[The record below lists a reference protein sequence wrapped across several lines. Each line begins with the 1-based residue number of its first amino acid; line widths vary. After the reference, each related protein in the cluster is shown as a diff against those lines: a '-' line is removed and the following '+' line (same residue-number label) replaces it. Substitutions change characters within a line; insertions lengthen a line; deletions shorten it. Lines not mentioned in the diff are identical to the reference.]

1 MNSMNIRGKNLSKE
15 FHKLIP
21 GGCHTYSKGDNQF
34 PENSPK
40 AVKFGKGAYIFSE
53 KNIKYLDCGMGLSSV
68 SIGHANKFIN
78 NAVKK
83 EIDKGTNFN
92 RPSLLEL
99 FTAKKFLNLVPQ
111 HQMIKFAKNGST
123 VTTAAIKLARA
134 YTKRE
139 YILFPTTHPFYSY
152 DDWFMVKKDCNSGIP
167 KLISKFSI
175 QFDPCNI
182 KSLIHAFRKNPNK
195 IACVITEPEK
205 NFCNVSCNCKTKVH
219 NFLKKA
225 IDLTHKNGALFI
237 TDEMITGFKTHLP
250 GSTVKYNLDADLT
263 TWGKGI
269 ANGFSFC
276 ALTGKKKIME
286 LGGIQNKKRE
296 RVFLIS
302 STHGAE
308 TTSLAAVNATIDFF
322 KKRKVIYKNQKLL
335 RRLTRGCKKI
345 IQNLNMNAYIKL
357 VASDWLVSF
366 DFYDNHN
373 NYCLK
378 TKTLVQ
384 QEMIK
389 RKILFQGFFVPCFSH
404 RNSDIHNFHL
414 AFKNSLKILRLAHLN
429 GFNRYLKGKLVQP
442 IFTKYNN

>member
-1 MNSMNIRGKNLSKE
+1 MNINSRNLSKK

-21 GGCHTYSKGDNQF
+21 GGCHTYSKADNQF

-40 AVKFGKGAYIFSE
+40 AIKYGKGAYIFSE
-53 KNIKYLDCGMGLSSV
+53 QNIKYLDCGMGLSSV
-68 SIGHANKFIN
+68 SIGHANQFIN

-83 EIDKGTNFN
+83 AIDKGTNFN

-99 FTAKKFLNLVPQ
+99 ETAEKFLKLIPR

-134 YTKRE
+134 YTKRN
-139 YILFPTTHPFYSY
+139 YILFPTKHPFYSY
-152 DDWFMVKKDCNSGIP
+152 DDWFIVSKDCNAGIP
-167 KLISKFSI
+167 KSISNFSI
-175 QFDPCNI
+175 QFEQCNI
-182 KSLIHAFRKNPNK
+182 ESLKKAFLKNPNK
-195 IACVITEPEK
+195 IACVIMEPEK
-205 NFCNVSCNCKTKVH
+205 NYCNVSCDCKIRVD
-219 NFLKKA
+219 NFLKQA
-225 IDLTHKNGALFI
+225 IDLTHENGALFI

-286 LGGIQNKKRE
+286 LGGIKQKNRE

-302 STHGAE
+302 TTHGAE
-308 TTSLAAVNATIDFF
+308 TSSLAAVNATVDFF
-322 KKRKVIYKNQKLL
+322 KKKKVIPKNKNLLGKLSE
-335 RRLTRGCKKI
+335 GCKKI
-345 IQNLNMNAYIKL
+345 IEDLNMSAFVKIIE
-357 VASDWLVSF
+357 STWLVSF
-366 DFYDNHN
+366 DFYNDKNEN
-373 NYCLK
+373 CLK

-389 RKILFQGFFVPCFSH
+389 QKILFQGFFVPCYAH
-404 RNSDIHNFHL
+404 NINDISKFHL
-414 AFKNSLKILRLAHLN
+414 AFKKSLKILSLAQLK
-429 GFNRYLKGKLVQP
+429 GFNKYLRGQLVKP
-442 IFTKYNN
+442 IFEKYNK